1 MISRE
6 MLSWYAA
13 YVNVKHE
20 KKVVKKLQEQ
30 RIEAYSPLVK
40 KMQQWSDRKKWVEFP
55 MLSGYVF
62 VNIDISEK
70 EKVLSC
76 PGVFSFIKF
85 NGLEAKIKDTEIAI
99 LKSIELSGYDVTQ
112 NLAEFKLFD
121 EVEITQGALKG
132 LTGTVIQLQNTHYVQ
147 IELESLH
154 QSISVKLP
162 QHILKK
168 RSLLKL

>member
-1 MISRE
+1 
-6 MLSWYAA
+6 MLNWYAV
-13 YVNVKHE
+13 YVNVRHE
-20 KKVVKKLQEQ
+20 KKVVQKL
-30 RIEAYSPLVK
+30 RDIEVKAYSPIVK

-70 EKVLSC
+70 EKVLNC

-85 NGLEAKIKDTEIAI
+85 NGLEAKIKDSEISI

-112 NLAEFKLFD
+112 DLIDFKLFD
-121 EVEITQGALKG
+121 EVQITQGPLKG
-132 LTGTVIQLQNTHYVQ
+132 LSGTVIQLHNTNYVQ
-147 IELESLH
+147 IQLESLH
-154 QSISVKLP
+154 QSVSVKLP

-168 RSLLKL
+168 SSLLNL